1 MGKAKLFI
9 RTFGCQMN
17 AYDSARMAD
26 ALAAE
31 TDPAKTPEE
40 ADIVLFNTCSVR
52 DRAQEKVFSD
62 LGRILPLKEKNPNML
77 IGVGGCVAS
86 QEGDNIRRRAP
97 FVDVVFGP
105 QTIHRLPDMLAERRR
120 SGRTQV
126 DVSFPEMEK
135 FDSLPPPGV
144 RGVSAFVS
152 VMEGCSRYCSFCVV
166 PYTRGEEMSRPVEGI
181 LEEIASLAMRGVREV
196 TLLGQN
202 VNAYRAKHNGGEV
215 DFAALLECVAAVEG
229 ISRIRFTTSHPLE
242 FSDRLAETFGRM
254 DKLAPHLHL
263 PAQSGS
269 DRILAAMKRGYTALE
284 YKSIIRKVRRARP
297 DIAVS
302 SDFIIGFPG
311 ESEKDFAKT
320 MAFAEE
326 VGFDFSY
333 SFLYSPRPGT
343 PAAMLS
349 DETPQQVKKER
360 LLQLQKLL
368 DDSGQKISRDM
379 VGSIED
385 VLVEGRSKRNAQEMH
400 GRAGNNRMVNF
411 PADESWI
418 GKFARVRITAA
429 TPHALRGEL
438 AEES

>member
-1 MGKAKLFI
+1 
-9 RTFGCQMN
+9 MN

-31 TDPAKTPEE
+31 TDPAQTPEE

-62 LGRILPLKEKNPNML
+62 LGRMLPLKEKNPNML

-166 PYTRGEEMSRPVEGI
+166 PYTRGEEVSRPVEGI

-202 VNAYRAKHNGGEV
+202 VNAYRAKYNDGEV

-242 FSDRLAETFGRM
+242 FSDRLAEAFGKM
-254 DKLAPHLHL
+254 EKLAPHLHL

-269 DRILAAMKRGYTALE
+269 DRVLAAMKRGYTALE

-297 DIAVS
+297 DIVVS
-302 SDFIIGFPG
+302 SDFIVGFPG
-311 ESEKDFAKT
+311 ESEKDFAQT
-320 MAFAEE
+320 MSFAEE
-326 VGFDFSY
+326 MGFDFSY

-343 PAAMLS
+343 PAATLS
-349 DETPQQVKKER
+349 DETPQKVKKER
-360 LLQLQKLL
+360 LIKLQKLL
-368 DDSGQKISRDM
+368 EESGRKISHEM
-379 VGSIED
+379 MGSVED
-385 VLVEGRSKRNAQEMH
+385 VLVEGHSKRNKRELH

-418 GKFARVRITAA
+418 GKFARVRITDV

-438 AEES
+438 VEKS